1 MKSLDAVA
9 IVLGL
14 CWLLFIIPE
23 FNSRSTLIVG
33 LVAIGIY
40 SLIAEFL
47 GVYRNWRGIAFA
59 REATCTTIAWG
70 LTLMALGAL
79 GQFTEYSTEIS
90 GRGLLIWFAVSPALS
105 LAFRCLYRATIRWM
119 IRRGIRT
126 RKFAVAGLND
136 LGIQLVGSIAESP
149 DLGYE
154 FVGYFDDRT
163 DERHEEDAHRAS
175 LGSINELIEK
185 TRSGEIQVVFITIPM
200 RAEERIR
207 GFISQL
213 SDTTASVYI
222 VPDLFVF
229 QLLHSRWT
237 EVQGLPV
244 VSVFENPLYGID
256 GALKRCLDFSLAAI
270 LMVICAI
277 PMLMIAALVKFT
289 SKGPVF
295 FLQSRYGLDGKAIKV
310 WKFRSMTCCE
320 NGDVVT
326 QAKKDD
332 MRITFIGGILR
343 KTSLDELPQLFNVLL
358 GNMSLVGPRPHANAH
373 NEFYRKEIEGYM
385 LRHKVKPGITGLAQ
399 VNGCR
404 GETETIDKMERRVFF
419 DHQYIRHWSIWL
431 DVKILFKTFGVVF
444 KQQNAY

>member
-1 MKSLDAVA
+1 MKAFDALS
-9 IVLGL
+9 IVIGL
-14 CWLLFIIPE
+14 CWLLFLLPD
-23 FNSRSTLIVG
+23 FNSRSTIIVG
-33 LVAIGIY
+33 LVSIGIFG
-40 SLIAEFL
+40 LIAEFL
-47 GVYRNWRGIAFA
+47 GVYRNWRGIAFE
-59 REATCTTIAWG
+59 REATCTLIAWG
-70 LTLMALGAL
+70 MTLMTLAAL
-79 GQFTEYSTEIS
+79 GQITEYSTEIS
-90 GRGLLIWFAVSPALS
+90 GRGLLLWFAVSPVVS
-105 LAFRCLYRATIRWM
+105 LAFRCSYRAVIRWM

-126 RKFAVAGLND
+126 RKFAVAGLNE
-136 LGIQLVGSIAESP
+136 LGTQLVKSIKDSP

-154 FVGYFDDRT
+154 FVGYFDDRA
-163 DERHEEDAHRAS
+163 EDRKEAAGDS
-175 LGSINELIEK
+175 LGSMKELVEK
-185 TRSGEIQVVFITIPM
+185 TKSGEIQVVFITIPM

-256 GALKRCLDFSLAAI
+256 GVMKRSLDFILATVLLA
-270 LMVICAI
+270 LCSV
-277 PMLMIAALVKFT
+277 PMLIIAALVKFT
-289 SKGPVF
+289 SRGPVF
-295 FLQSRYGLDGKAIKV
+295 FLQSRYGLDGKAIRV

-320 NGDVVT
+320 DGAEVK
-326 QAKKDD
+326 QAQQGD
-332 MRITFIGGILR
+332 MRITPVGSILR
-343 KTSLDELPQLFNVLL
+343 RTSLDELPQLFNVLI

-404 GETETIDKMERRVFF
+404 GETETIDKMEQRVFF
-419 DHQYIRHWSIWL
+419 DHQYIRNWSIWL
-431 DVKILFKTFGVVF
+431 DVKILFQTFAVVF